1 MKIAYSNPYFWN
13 LKDECCIVTQ
23 AETMASFVL
32 TLSILQKMKKPQVN
46 LNINGLIRRV
56 TCYSLAAYNSRRV

>member
-1 MKIAYSNPYFWN
+1 
-13 LKDECCIVTQ
+13 
-23 AETMASFVL
+23 
-32 TLSILQKMKKPQVN
+32 MKKPQVN